1 MLSRVFLYSIRDKKD
16 QTNRF
21 LYIKVGITI
30 IFIDFPRFS
39 IHEDVAPLGVMIRL
53 RAADESSLS
62 DDAVKLIIKT
72 AIRQAHLHESI
83 FRPFQKKILFW

>member
-1 MLSRVFLYSIRDKKD
+1 
-16 QTNRF
+16 
-21 LYIKVGITI
+21 
-30 IFIDFPRFS
+30 
-39 IHEDVAPLGVMIRL
+39 MIRL

-83 FRPFQKKILFW
+83 FRLLFEYSLIR

>member
-1 MLSRVFLYSIRDKKD
+1 
-16 QTNRF
+16 
-21 LYIKVGITI
+21 
-30 IFIDFPRFS
+30 
-39 IHEDVAPLGVMIRL
+39 MIRL

-83 FRPFQKKILFW
+83 FRPFRENSLIREFVIEKERYLIRTLRPLWM